1 MRKERH
7 MTIKGLAGYAGM
19 SKDYLQKTE
28 SKGCNLS
35 WDMLAGLAEGL
46 GTSISYI
53 AASAE
58 QEARDDRAA
67 AGSVS
72 SPLDR

>member
-1 MRKERH
+1 MRNDR
-7 MTIKGLAGYAGM
+7 GLSLQVLTDSAGM
-19 SKDYLQKTE
+19 TKNYLQKTE
-28 SKGCNLS
+28 TKGCNLS
-35 WDMLAGLAEGL
+35 WDMLAGLAVGL

-67 AGSVS
+67 TGSA
-72 SPLDR
+72 SPPSDP